1 MTLFLISIGVL
12 AFICISMYLMVKW
25 HDKVKEDA
33 IKRAI
38 DGGCPYFTQN
48 DK

>member
-1 MTLFLISIGVL
+1 MTLFLVSIGVL
-12 AFICISMYLMVKW
+12 TFIFISMYLLVKW
-25 HDKVKEDA
+25 HDRVKEDT

-48 DK
+48 DE